1 MSSGIKITSVEMRY
15 IALFENIT
23 GATVKDCI
31 VDEEANQII
40 YVVKEGNVGIAI
52 GKGGKNIRLLERMTG
67 KKHDIIEHSEN
78 PDRAGGNGDD
88 RGQYHIPLQPADGSF
103 PFDCRRSAIVLPF
116 PGSLFRARH
125 PGWRFERL
133 NDFFAVH
140 GGASVCS
147 RLAEAPFFMERFQS
161 LHQPD
166 VISVFGFQQT
176 CHQVI

>member
-78 PDRAGGNGDD
+78 PSQFIKNALKPAQVKEIRITERPDGKTMAVVSVNPKDKGVAIGKNGKNAE
-88 RGQYHIPLQPADGSF
+88 RI
-103 PFDCRRSAIVLPF
+103 
-116 PGSLFRARH
+116 
-125 PGWRFERL
+125 RF
-133 NDFFAVH
+133 
-140 GGASVCS
+140 
-147 RLAEAPFFMERFQS
+147 LAKRYFQIQNVS
-161 LHQPD
+161 
-166 VISVFGFQQT
+166 IT
-176 CHQVI
+176 